1 MFRARVPLRE
11 DGGGKSY
18 SSCLTRSVEGKM
30 FAEDSENGYAKTIFP
45 VKPSCCT
52 GCLLYDAVKWTMAPR
67 PLNDG
72 KCYARRTWACV
83 FVLDGARHPNT
94 GYVRLQRSRDDLAPV
109 TMTTPTITFTPRRL
123 RFGFITVNQSRAP
136 VVFNRWVSPR
146 ASKTLPKT
154 EAELELE
161 TY

>member
-11 DGGGKSY
+11 DGGGK
-18 SSCLTRSVEGKM
+18 SCLTRSVEGKM

-83 FVLDGARHPNT
+83 FVLEGARHPNT
-94 GYVRLQRSRDDLAPV
+94 GYVRLQRSRDDSAP
-109 TMTTPTITFTPRRL
+109 TQFPYRDNTNNHT
-123 RFGFITVNQSRAP
+123 
-136 VVFNRWVSPR
+136 
-146 ASKTLPKT
+146 
-154 EAELELE
+154 
-161 TY
+161 